1 MAGVSQDTTGVPF
14 PVLPPG
20 DSVRPQ
26 PTDAPGSDAAGWRK
40 VGAVTD
46 GGWSVIDDV
55 GDDGAPVW
63 RQT

>member
-1 MAGVSQDTTGVPF
+1 MAGLSQDTTGAPF

-20 DSVRPQ
+20 DSTRPQ

-46 GGWSVIDDV
+46 GGWSPIDDV
-55 GDDGAPVW
+55 AGSGDAGW